1 MPEYLVRFNVN
12 ASKQIDDPKVAYE
25 AVKATFAAAD
35 EMMKAGILKHFWG
48 TGVATG
54 VLIVELPSFEE
65 AYKLGNRFFPG
76 MSMDIQGLVPYDKV
90 KEITLGLAKEAA
102 KK

>member
-1 MPEYLVRFNVN
+1 MPEYLCSFKVN
-12 ASKQIDDPKVAYE
+12 ASKQIDDPKGSYE

-65 AYKLGNRFFPG
+65 AYNLGIRFFPG

-90 KEITLGLAKEAA
+90 KEMTLSLWKQAA
-102 KK
+102 EQ